1 MKLIKLILYS
11 TQLEK
16 AEYEKIQKTIASSE
30 TATKKILHQRKFKKY
45 NNLKYKPK
53 PAVKATNITDENE
66 NLQKATY
73 TDILQTNKIPLR
85 GLSKT
90 NNTDHN
96 NRPYIQE
103 KLRSLNPT
111 NRHRRQGNSPSRK
124 LANSNIKNND
134 KYEQKINELQEEIK
148 KLKHAQETP
157 AERTVLIT
165 TENSA
170 IKSKDIS
177 KSETTDWALNRDQHE
192 NIDLF
197 TVINFVEQTM
207 QTLSNYRE
215 QLKTQL
221 DFNLTL
227 QGMQ

>member
-66 NLQKATY
+66 SLQKATY

-85 GLSKT
+85 GLSKI

-111 NRHRRQGNSPSRK
+111 NRHR
-124 LANSNIKNND
+124 
-134 KYEQKINELQEEIK
+134 
-148 KLKHAQETP
+148 
-157 AERTVLIT
+157 
-165 TENSA
+165 
-170 IKSKDIS
+170 
-177 KSETTDWALNRDQHE
+177 
-192 NIDLF
+192 
-197 TVINFVEQTM
+197 
-207 QTLSNYRE
+207 
-215 QLKTQL
+215 
-221 DFNLTL
+221 
-227 QGMQ
+227 

>member
-66 NLQKATY
+66 SLQKATY

-85 GLSKT
+85 GLSKI

-134 KYEQKINELQEEIK
+134 KYEQKINELQ
-148 KLKHAQETP
+148 KLKHVQETP

-177 KSETTDWALNRDQHE
+177 KSETTDCALNRDQHE
-192 NIDLF
+192 NIYEN
-197 TVINFVEQTM
+197 INFIELQRTVEDTIGLQSDPAGHAIN
-207 QTLSNYRE
+207 LSN
-215 QLKTQL
+215 KS
-221 DFNLTL
+221 
-227 QGMQ
+227 